1 MEIPHTEIL
10 PVQLHC
16 EACSANINEEDYF
29 CQHCGFPIKAPAE
42 ERDAFINNRN
52 YQALVLSEMQQK
64 IKNASTSIFVIAG
77 FTAFMALVLFF
88 TTPDDQNPLALAL
101 VNLVVAG
108 IFTGLGFW
116 CKKQPV
122 AAIISALSLYALL
135 WILSIIENPL
145 NIFSGIIIKI
155 LIIGYLIKGLNSAF
169 EAQKIKKAHSL

>member
-1 MEIPHTEIL
+1 MEIHSQETL

-16 EACSANINEEDYF
+16 GACSAKINEEDFF

-52 YQALVLSEMQQK
+52 YQALELSEMQRK

-77 FTAFMALVLFF
+77 FTAVMSVILYF
-88 TTPDDQNPLALAL
+88 TMPEDQNPFAMML

-116 CKKQPV
+116 CKQQPV
-122 AAIISALSLYALL
+122 AAIISALSLYIIL
-135 WILSIIENPL
+135 WVVSVIENPL

-169 EAQKIKKAHSL
+169 EAQKIKKAHNL